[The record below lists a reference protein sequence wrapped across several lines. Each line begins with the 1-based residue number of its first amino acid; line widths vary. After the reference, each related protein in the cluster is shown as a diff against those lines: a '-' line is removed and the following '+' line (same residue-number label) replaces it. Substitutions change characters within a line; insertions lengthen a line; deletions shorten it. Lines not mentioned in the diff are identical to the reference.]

1 MAQELNT
8 VGAPTEGLGQTVTF
22 QPDLGAAPVLQLPTT
37 PQGVRAGI
45 VGGQAVNQTRAVGVD
60 IGPNPMLDAIN
71 KVAGGILNKA
81 AEQAKLENYVRG
93 MQEAV
98 AGRSIQEISDSQP
111 WYSKLFGGADVVE
124 GARAYTQHATAA
136 KVAGEI
142 ESELPKLEALGQDEA
157 QRYFVNKIQANLTGD
172 AAADAQI
179 MGSFT
184 KLLPTA
190 MKAQAKMNYAYRQKK
205 ASAAFGAAMD
215 NTANRLSNLAD
226 LRAGG
231 FITDEDMT
239 RDATELVRL
248 SVPPEGMDEEV
259 WQSSMAGRL
268 STWAASGKLH
278 AVNAF
283 TQAGLLSHLKPEQ
296 AKQVQAAIQ
305 AGEREQRQRFTAE
318 WNNDL
323 IDIALQ
329 AARPAEGTTTGDLLT
344 KVDTLNAQY
353 KRASGSSEWL
363 IGPNERAAYA
373 TRNALYIDH
382 AREQDLKERLT
393 KAGKE
398 GEKVVVTSAIRE
410 ALVTGRVGDLVTAG
424 TATQK
429 EVNFEAQQ
437 LMATLPPEKQSDLL
451 FLSHNRDGYVLPNIA
466 DTRTRSVEVMLQAG
480 TGGYDKAA
488 VDKVYG
494 DWLSLYTRSPGLAS
508 AYYKDRNADM
518 LRFHEARQTMGSD
531 AAAFTSAFVLAHKG
545 RPADR
550 KTLETVAKT
559 VAEENDYVAAWAR
572 SDTYDLEPF
581 AASTIAQAIGSD
593 VERRLTGT
601 NGDEA
606 EVARSVFKEKVRSG
620 DIEVLGGYAV
630 INPTG
635 DRKPLASYLTGEL
648 WTEAKGGKPL
658 PTDTVNTMFRKAVE
672 AKLYGDGTKAGVIKD
687 VDLIGQTRIN
697 HAVFSR
703 LPTAGKQPMVHVY
716 ATTEDG
722 QTVEFTVSGADVL
735 AQREVKGAAAQPPRG
750 NRPRDLTRPS
760 DFYNQ

>member
-22 QPDLGAAPVLQLPTT
+22 QPDLAAAPVLQLPNN
-37 PQGVRAGI
+37 PQAVRTGI
-45 VGGQAVNQTRAVGVD
+45 LGGQAMNQTRAVGVD

-81 AEQAKLENYVRG
+81 TEQAKLENYVRG

-98 AGRSIQEISDSQP
+98 AGRSIKEISDEQP

-124 GARAYTQHATAA
+124 GARAYTQHAVAA

-142 ESELPKLEALGQDEA
+142 EAELPKIEALGQDEA
-157 QRYFVNKIQANLTGD
+157 QRYFVDKIQANLTGD
-172 AAADAQI
+172 SAADSQI
-179 MGSFT
+179 MTSFT

-190 MKAQAKMNYAYRQKK
+190 MKAQAKMNYAFRQRRA
-205 ASAAFGAAMD
+205 ASAFGSAMD
-215 NTANRLSNLAD
+215 NTADRLSNLAE

-248 SVPPEGMDEEV
+248 SVPPDGMDEEV

-268 STWAASGKLH
+268 STWASAGKLH

-296 AKQVQAAIQ
+296 AKQVQAAIS
-305 AGEREQRQRFTAE
+305 AGEREQRQKFTAS

-323 IDIALQ
+323 IEISLQ
-329 AARPAEGTTTGDLLT
+329 AARPAEGTTTQDLLS
-344 KVDTLNAQY
+344 KVDALNAQY
-353 KRASGSSEWL
+353 QRASGSSEWL

-382 AREQDLKERLT
+382 AREQDTKERVT

-398 GEKVVVTSAIRE
+398 GEKAVVASAIRE

-429 EVNFEAQQ
+429 EVNLEAQN
-437 LMATLPPEKQSDLL
+437 LLATLPPEKQNDLL
-451 FLSHNRDGYVLPNIA
+451 FLAHNRDGYVLPNIA

-488 VDKVYG
+488 VDRVYG
-494 DWLSLYTRSPGLAS
+494 DWLSLYGRSPGLAS

-518 LRFHEARQTMGSD
+518 LRFHEARQAMGSD

-550 KTLETVAKT
+550 KTLETIAKT
-559 VAEENDYVAAWAR
+559 VASENDYVAAWAR
-572 SDTYDLEPF
+572 SDRYDLEPF
-581 AASTIAQAIGSD
+581 AAATVAQAIGSD

-601 NGDEA
+601 NGDET
-606 EVARSVFKEKVRSG
+606 EVAKSVFNEKVRSG
-620 DIEVLGGYAV
+620 ELEVLGGYAV
-630 INPTG
+630 VNPTM
-635 DRKPLASYLTGEL
+635 DKTPLAKYLTSSL
-648 WTEAKGGKPL
+648 WEEAKGGKPL

-672 AKLYGDGTKAGVIKD
+672 AKLYGDGTKAGVVKD
-687 VDLIGQTRIN
+687 VDFIGQTRIN

-722 QTVEFTVSGADVL
+722 QTVEFTVSGDDVL
-735 AQREVKGAAAQPPRG
+735 AQRAAVAPKVQPSQPPRG
-750 NRPRDLTRPS
+750 SRAAWEPS
-760 DFYNQ
+760 LSE

>member
-8 VGAPTEGLGQTVTF
+8 VGAPTAGLGQTVTF
-22 QPDLGAAPVLQLPTT
+22 QPNVGSAPVLQLPTS
-37 PQGVRAGI
+37 PQGVRVGI
-45 VGGQAVNQTRAVGVD
+45 QGGQAINQTRAVGVT
-60 IGPNPMLDAIN
+60 IGPNPVLDAIN

-81 AEQAKLENYVRG
+81 TENAKLENYVRG

-142 ESELPKLEALGQDEA
+142 EAELPKIEALGQDEA
-157 QRYFVNKIQANLTGD
+157 QRYFVDKIQANLTGD

-179 MGSFT
+179 MTSFT

-190 MKAQAKMNYAYRQKK
+190 MKAQAKMNYAFRQKK
-205 ASAAFGAAMD
+205 AAGAFSGAMD
-215 NTANRLSNLAD
+215 NTAARLANLAE
-226 LRAGG
+226 LRTGG
-231 FITDEDMT
+231 FITDEDML
-239 RDATELVRL
+239 RDSTELVRL

-259 WQSSMAGRL
+259 WQSTM
-268 STWAASGKLH
+268 SGKLSGWASAGQLH

-283 TQAGLLSHLKPEQ
+283 TRAGLLSHLKPEQ
-296 AKQVQAAIQ
+296 AKQVQAAIK
-305 AGEREQRQRFTAE
+305 AGEREQRQAFTAQ

-323 IDIALQ
+323 IRLSLD
-329 AARPAEGTTTGDLLT
+329 AARPEAGTTTEDLL
-344 KVDTLNAQY
+344 KNVDLLNSQFM
-353 KRASGSSEWL
+353 RASGSSEGL
-363 IGPNERAAYA
+363 IGANERAAMA

-382 AREQDLKERLT
+382 ARQQDIKDRAT
-393 KAGKE
+393 ATGKAD
-398 GEKVVVTSAIRE
+398 EKIVVTGAIRE
-410 ALVTGRVGDLVTAG
+410 AVLTGRIGDLVTAG

-429 EVNFEAQQ
+429 EVNLEAQNM
-437 LMATLPPEKQSDLL
+437 LATLPPEQQSNLL
-451 FLSHNRDGYVLPNIA
+451 FLAHNRDGYVLPNVA
-466 DTRTRSVEVMLQAG
+466 DTRSRSVEVMLQAG
-480 TGGYDKAA
+480 SGGYDKAA

-494 DWLSLYTRSPGLAS
+494 DWLSLYSRSPGLAS
-508 AYYKDRNADM
+508 SYYKERNADM
-518 LRFHEARQTMGSD
+518 LRFHEARQAMGSD
-531 AAAFTSAFVLAHKG
+531 AAAFTSAFALAHKG

-550 KTLETVAKT
+550 KTLETIAKT
-559 VAEENDYVAAWAR
+559 VASEQDYVAAWAR
-572 SDTYDLEPF
+572 SDTYDLEPY
-581 AASTIAQAIGSD
+581 AAATVAQAIGSA
-593 VERRLTGT
+593 VESRLTGT

-606 EVARSVFKEKVRSG
+606 EVARAVFKEKVQRG
-620 DIEVLGGYAV
+620 ELEVLGGFAV
-630 INPTG
+630 INPTA
-635 DRKPLASYLTGEL
+635 DKTPLAKYLTGTL
-648 WTEAKGGKPL
+648 WDEARGGKPL
-658 PTDTVNTMFRKAVE
+658 PTDTVNTMFRRAVD

-687 VDLIGQTRIN
+687 VDMIGQTRIN

-722 QTVEFTVSGADVL
+722 QTVEFTVSGDDVL
-735 AQREVKGAAAQPPRG
+735 AQREAKGAPTQPPRG